1 MPRNTDLRRP
11 VLKNDFDTIVRN
23 KDADILRQLKK
34 IQMLEEVL
42 EVIIYVYTYIY
53 CCVCELW

>member
-23 KDADILRQLKK
+23 KDADILRHMKE
-34 IQMLEEVL
+34 IQMLEEEL
-42 EVIIYVYTYIY
+42 EVIIYIY
-53 CCVCELW
+53 CCL